1 MRFAIAADAARYN
14 YWLPV
19 ANGGYRYG
27 VFNPIDGVGTPFF
40 AGYYGPAGGYDEA
53 PTLFG
58 RPYR

>member
-1 MRFAIAADAARYN
+1 MTETELWPALRN

-19 ANGGYRYG
+19 ANSGYRYG

-58 RPYR
+58 RPYAR